1 MTPDPPDTT
10 AAPPAEPPGPTPPPA
25 PPQPTIHEAE
35 LESGPS
41 GRVLRG
47 SEIDFATAVARR
59 QAGQNV
65 VVCGDDA
72 GANKRRG
79 GQIEA
84 AVGPCL
90 RADPH
95 IRHAGPY
102 ALPHYQQT
110 RRAPPGPAGHT
121 FYETVRRKAR
131 RVP

>member
-1 MTPDPPDTT
+1 MPTDPPDPTP
-10 AAPPAEPPGPTPPPA
+10 APEAGPPTPPPPA
-25 PPQPTIHEAE
+25 IYEAD

-47 SEIDFATAVARR
+47 TEIGFDAAVARR
-59 QAGQNV
+59 RAGQNV
-65 VVCGDDA
+65 VVCGDDSD
-72 GANKRRG
+72 ANRKLAAR
-79 GQIEA
+79 IEG
-84 AVGPCL
+84 AVGPCQ

-121 FYETVRRKAR
+121 FYETPCRKAR
-131 RVP
+131 RAT